1 MKKREKFQWIVMLI
15 LAMLT
20 GSLAGCGK
28 AGEPEGSLTEP
39 QESLTE
45 SQESL
50 TESQESLAEPQR
62 ELVYVGESL
71 LSAREV
77 QQPPSSDKYRTFYE
91 IFVYSFWDSNGD
103 GIGDLAGVT
112 QKLDYLNDG
121 DPATDSDLGING
133 IWLMPVM
140 PSNTYHKYD
149 VKDYM
154 AIDPVYGSMEDFEK
168 LVAECGQRGINVII
182 DLVMNHT
189 SSAHPWFVEAADY
202 LKNLGD
208 GEPDPEACPYV
219 DYYNFHKGIQSGYTR
234 LGETDWY
241 YEAGFWSEM
250 PDLNLNNENV
260 RKEFEEICRFWLEKG
275 VAGFRLDAVKEFVSG
290 DTEAN
295 VEILT
300 WFNDMVKGISPDAY
314 LVGEAW
320 LPQTEYAQY
329 YASGID
335 SFFDFSFADSTGNIQ
350 KFVSGQK
357 AASDY
362 SAFVARGEQRFA
374 EQNEHYI
381 NAPFYS
387 NHDMDRSAGYY
398 SGARA
403 EQQIKM
409 AAALN
414 MTMSGSAFLYYGDEI
429 GMQGSGK
436 DENKRLGMRWTADA
450 DGEGMCVGPQDA
462 DQGIDQNFQALDVQL
477 GDASS
482 LCTWYRNLI
491 RLRNQFPSIRKGTTE
506 ELGALSDKE
515 LCALAKSFDGE
526 TVVILYN
533 ISEEVKTVDLSAA
546 VLADGTPLET
556 GMLEATLVSGGTR
569 VSVEG
574 EGLVMPEYS
583 VAVLLVKEP

>member
-1 MKKREKFQWIVMLI
+1 MKKREKFQWIVILI

-350 KFVSGQK
+350 KFVSGRRRP
-357 AASDY
+357 AITAPLWP
-362 SAFVARGEQRFA
+362 GE
-374 EQNEHYI
+374 
-381 NAPFYS
+381 
-387 NHDMDRSAGYY
+387 
-398 SGARA
+398 
-403 EQQIKM
+403 
-409 AAALN
+409 
-414 MTMSGSAFLYYGDEI
+414 
-429 GMQGSGK
+429 
-436 DENKRLGMRWTADA
+436 
-450 DGEGMCVGPQDA
+450 
-462 DQGIDQNFQALDVQL
+462 
-477 GDASS
+477 SS
-482 LCTWYRNLI
+482 V
-491 RLRNQFPSIRKGTTE
+491 LRNRTSI
-506 ELGALSDKE
+506 
-515 LCALAKSFDGE
+515 
-526 TVVILYN
+526 
-533 ISEEVKTVDLSAA
+533 IS
-546 VLADGTPLET
+546 
-556 GMLEATLVSGGTR
+556 TR
-569 VSVEG
+569 PFTAITIWIARRVTIR
-574 EGLVMPEYS
+574 
-583 VAVLLVKEP
+583 EPGPNSRSRWLRR